1 MEAKTFEAPT
11 LEEALT
17 AVKREF
23 GPDAIILETKQR
35 KHGFGL
41 MNKMSFQVKAAIP
54 PKVSSISS
62 TRVISRKSELED
74 YLATLLSR
82 LIRVGVSEK
91 NTKAIADGLIPF
103 FKVGAFRSESEI
115 LSKMSERIR
124 SFIKVAPSLSERIQR
139 SKGPR
144 VVTFVGPTGVGK
156 TTTLAKVAAETLKTR
171 RARIILA
178 TMDTY
183 KVGAIEH
190 LESYAKFLGLPFAV
204 CKSSSDTLSLVNHL
218 RQNDLLFL
226 DTLGAGPRES
236 IKLSEMSLLFSQI
249 EAETH
254 LCVSVSTQERDM
266 KDILSR
272 FSMFRPS
279 YLLATKFDET
289 YALGEFF
296 NAYINQPMPL
306 SYFTLGQRVPQDI
319 EPARKE
325 VFVDRLLSLI

>member
-1 MEAKTFEAPT
+1 METKTFEAPT

-17 AVKREF
+17 AVKREL
-23 GPDAIILETKQR
+23 GPEAIVLETKQR

-41 MNKMSFQVKAAIP
+41 MNKMSFQVKATLP

-62 TRVISRKSELED
+62 TRIISRKSELED

-82 LIRVGVSEK
+82 LIRAGVTQK
-91 NTKAIADGLIPF
+91 NTKLIADGLIPF
-103 FKVGAFRSESEI
+103 FKEGTLRSESEI
-115 LSKMSERIR
+115 LAKMAECIR
-124 SFIKVAPSLSERIQR
+124 SFIKVAPSLAERVQR
-139 SKGPR
+139 GQNPK

-171 RARIILA
+171 KNRIILA

-190 LESYAKFLGLPFAV
+190 LESYAKYLGLPFAI
-204 CKSSSDTLSLVNHL
+204 CKSPNEALALVSRL
-218 RQNDLLFL
+218 RENDLLFL

-254 LCVSVSTQERDM
+254 LCVSVTTQERDM

-272 FSMFRPS
+272 FSLFKPS
-279 YLLATKFDET
+279 YLLATKLDET

-296 NAYINQPMPL
+296 NAYVNQPMPI
-306 SYFTLGQRVPQDI
+306 SYFTVGQRVPQDI

-325 VFVDRLLSLI
+325 AFVDRLLSLI

>member
-1 MEAKTFEAPT
+1 METKTFEAPT

-17 AVKREF
+17 AVKREL
-23 GPDAIILETKQR
+23 GPDAIVLETKQR

-41 MNKMSFQVKAAIP
+41 MNKMSFQVKATLP

-62 TRVISRKSELED
+62 TRIISRKSELED

-82 LIRVGVSEK
+82 LIRAGVSQK
-91 NTKAIADGLIPF
+91 NTKLIADGLIPF
-103 FKVGAFRSESEI
+103 FKEGTLRSESEI
-115 LSKMSERIR
+115 LAKMAERIR
-124 SFIKVAPSLSERIQR
+124 SFIKVAPSLAERVQR
-139 SKGPR
+139 GQNPK

-171 RARIILA
+171 KNRIILA

-183 KVGAIEH
+183 KVGAVEH
-190 LESYAKFLGLPFAV
+190 LESYAKYLGLPFAI
-204 CKSSSDTLSLVNHL
+204 CKSPNEALALVSRL
-218 RQNDLLFL
+218 RENDLLFL
-226 DTLGAGPRES
+226 DTLGAGPREN

-254 LCVSVSTQERDM
+254 LCVSVTTQERDM

-272 FSMFRPS
+272 FSLFKPS
-279 YLLATKFDET
+279 YLLATKLDET

-296 NAYINQPMPL
+296 NAYVNQPMPI
-306 SYFTLGQRVPQDI
+306 SYFTVGQRVPQDI

-325 VFVDRLLSLI
+325 AFVDRLLSLI